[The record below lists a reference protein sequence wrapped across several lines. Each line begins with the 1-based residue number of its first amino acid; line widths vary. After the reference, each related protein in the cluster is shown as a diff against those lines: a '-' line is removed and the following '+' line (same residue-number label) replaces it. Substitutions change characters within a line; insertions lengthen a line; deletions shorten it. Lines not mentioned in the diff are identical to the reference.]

1 MIKNVY
7 KSYITTIFGVLFLVA
22 GIAYPFV
29 IENAQKEIIVPLLVA
44 GGVLIFY
51 SDAQIKRIIDRMT
64 K

>member
-7 KSYITTIFGVLFLVA
+7 KSYITTIFGVLFFIA

-29 IENAQKEIIVPLLVA
+29 VNEAQKEIIIPLLVA
-44 GGVLIFY
+44 GGILVFS
-51 SDAQIKRIIDRMT
+51 SDAQIKRIIDRLT